1 MYSAGD
7 SSGDGLSGLNQFA
20 GMSGSIDWAAMAQ
33 QWIQMHDTSNFMS
46 MPDAPPPPNISNT
59 FNEINMVNSN
69 LTATSSGT
77 TIKKSFDEKGEADMD
92 MDEDEES
99 ARCGITPP
107 PPAPPAQ
114 QGKNREL
121 VMQPQTPWYMQQ
133 QNLVVGPP
141 VAENITD
148 IGSTSGPII
157 PSAPQWNAT
166 VWPPRINLPPP
177 VPPTMLNVP
186 LNSSLP
192 NPTAH
197 IPSLLKMNVPNPNT
211 VRMISANTGEQN
223 PTQSVVDAK
232 KRKMLPA
239 WIREGLE
246 KMEREKQKQ
255 LEREQSKK
263 DEDPEDIDGKKYTE
277 FVGTTD
283 DATHTVN
290 MKYKPSAERENERS
304 GFEDEGEIEDL
315 DGVAINEDTLVLPQN
330 ATTNDDNGSGIS
342 GAEYETDNENTTDQE
357 NYKGKRSYE
366 DRLADLMIVVRTTLT
381 ELLLEVTNQEIT
393 NLAQEA
399 VNAHKAKA
407 SSAQVIRKS
416 ALSSITGK
424 LGLAAYDDST
434 GDESSDSEDGASA
447 DNDPNND
454 SEEEIKASIR
464 AKRRAF
470 AKITDDIEESIV
482 ANAAREE
489 QKLKYYS
496 SLEKRKEENKMYK
509 KEIAVGEIE
518 RSDENSS
525 GVRPSTS
532 SSTTSTVSKSY
543 DRDFGETTETKL
555 QNSNGKRQKERN
567 SRKERTTRFS
577 DNKDSKSAAAVAAT
591 YMSKIHSTN
600 ANLSGNANGS
610 TIFPI
615 SSTTIASSVGLTSG
629 SSSTPSAAMSTE
641 SSHIAYNVASTKL
654 VDDNSSG
661 GVTALNK
668 NLLNAAE
675 AAYEKVTKSHRASS
689 SRSSTSRSERER
701 SHRSRHYDHRDR
713 ENDRYRERDSERE
726 RKRNRERENARD
738 NDRGKEHRYHQKSR
752 DEHSSDEDD
761 NKHESQTSSS
771 DTDTSSTSSTS
782 SSSSSQ
788 QSSHYSRTSTSSKK
802 RREHEYDRRKRRDE
816 RSHRSARSGRSRSHS
831 RQRSHHHSQRGSSY
845 RHSSA
850 EDDNDSR
857 TRYSSSR
864 HGSSRKRSR
873 SRSRSTYSSS
883 SHWRRH

>member
-33 QWIQMHDTSNFMS
+33 QWIQMHDTSNFIS

-59 FNEINMVNSN
+59 PNEVKM
-69 LTATSSGT
+69 TASTTTSA
-77 TIKKSFDEKGEADMD
+77 IKKSFDEKGEADMD

-99 ARCGITPP
+99 ARCGDTPP
-107 PPAPPAQ
+107 SPTPSTQ
-114 QGKNREL
+114 LGKNRDHP
-121 VMQPQTPWYMQQ
+121 VMQPQSPWFMQQ
-133 QNLVVGPP
+133 PNIVVGPP
-141 VAENITD
+141 VAENIPG
-148 IGSTSGPII
+148 IGNNTTPII
-157 PSAPQWNAT
+157 SSAPQWNAT

-186 LNSSLP
+186 LNSPMS

-197 IPSLLKMNVPNPNT
+197 IPSLLKMNVPNPNI

-255 LEREQSKK
+255 LEREQNKQH
-263 DEDPEDIDGKKYTE
+263 EDPEGIDDTKYTE

-290 MKYKPSAERENERS
+290 MKYKQSAERENDRS
-304 GFEDEGEIEDL
+304 GCEDDGELEDL
-315 DGVAINEDTLVLPQN
+315 DGVAISDDTLVLPQN
-330 ATTNDDNGSGIS
+330 PTTSNDDDGSGNS
-342 GAEYETDNENTTDQE
+342 SAEYDTDNENSTEQQ

-381 ELLLEVTNQEIT
+381 ELLLDVTNQEIA

-470 AKITDDIEESIV
+470 AKITDDIEESI
-482 ANAAREE
+482 AASAAREE
-489 QKLKYYS
+489 QKLKYYT
-496 SLEKRKEENKMYK
+496 SLEKQKDDDKPYK
-509 KEIAVGEIE
+509 KEITVGDVE
-518 RSDENSS
+518 RNEENST
-525 GVRPSTS
+525 STA
-532 SSTTSTVSKSY
+532 TISTVSKSY

-555 QNSNGKRQKERN
+555 QNSNGKRQKDRN

-591 YMSKIHSTN
+591 YMSKVHGVN
-600 ANLSGNANGS
+600 ANLSGNPNGS
-610 TIFPI
+610 TVFPVA
-615 SSTTIASSVGLTSG
+615 STTNASSVVLATGSTST
-629 SSSTPSAAMSTE
+629 SSIAMPPEST
-641 SSHIAYNVASTKL
+641 HIAYNVASKL
-654 VDDNSSG
+654 VDDSSG
-661 GVTALNK
+661 GSVTALNK

-675 AAYEKVTKSHRASS
+675 AAYDKVTKGHRASS
-689 SRSSTSRSERER
+689 SRSSASRTERER

-713 ENDRYRERDSERE
+713 ESDRYRERGSERE
-726 RKRNRERENARD
+726 RKRNREHESTRD
-738 NDRGKEHRYHQKSR
+738 KDRGKEHRHHKNKR
-752 DEHSSDEDD
+752 EDHSSDEDD
-761 NKHESQTSSS
+761 GKEESQTSSS
-771 DTDTSSTSSTS
+771 DTDSSSTSSSTS

-802 RREHEYDRRKRRDE
+802 RREHEYDRRKSRDE
-816 RSHRSARSGRSRSHS
+816 RSHRRTRSGRSRSRS

-850 EDDNDSR
+850 EDDNDRR
-857 TRYSSSR
+857 TRHSSSR
-864 HGSSRKRSR
+864 HGSSRKHSR

>member
-46 MPDAPPPPNISNT
+46 MPDAPPPPTISNT
-59 FNEINMVNSN
+59 FNDVNM
-69 LTATSSGT
+69 TATT
-77 TIKKSFDEKGEADMD
+77 TTTAIKKSFDEKGEADMD

-99 ARCGITPP
+99 AKCSDTPHS
-107 PPAPPAQ
+107 PAPSMQ
-114 QGKNREL
+114 LGKNRDHT
-121 VMQPQTPWYMQQ
+121 VMQPQSPWFMQQ
-133 QNLVVGPP
+133 PNIVVGPT
-141 VAENITD
+141 VAENIPG
-148 IGSTSGPII
+148 IGNTTPLI

-177 VPPTMLNVP
+177 VPPNMLNVP
-186 LNSSLP
+186 LNSSMP

-197 IPSLLKMNVPNPNT
+197 IPSLLKMNVPNPNNI
-211 VRMISANTGEQN
+211 RMISANTGEQN
-223 PTQSVVDAK
+223 STQSVVDAK

-255 LEREQSKK
+255 FEREQNKK
-263 DEDPEDIDGKKYTE
+263 HEEPDGIDDTKYTE

-290 MKYKPSAERENERS
+290 MKYKQPAERENDRS
-304 GFEDEGEIEDL
+304 GFEDEGELEDL
-315 DGVAINEDTLVLPQN
+315 DGVAISDDTLVLPQN
-330 ATTNDDNGSGIS
+330 PTTNDDDDSGNS
-342 GAEYETDNENTTDQE
+342 GAEYETDNENNTEQQ

-381 ELLLEVTNQEIT
+381 ELLLEVTNQEIAI
-393 NLAQEA
+393 LAQEA

-454 SEEEIKASIR
+454 SEEEIKASLR

-470 AKITDDIEESIV
+470 AKITDDIEESI
-482 ANAAREE
+482 AASAAREE
-489 QKLKYYS
+489 QKLKYYTL
-496 SLEKRKEENKMYK
+496 LEKQKDDDKPYK
-509 KEIAVGEIE
+509 KEIAVGKTE
-518 RSDENSS
+518 RNDENSS
-525 GVRPSTS
+525 SLRPSTS
-532 SSTTSTVSKSY
+532 MANTSTVSKSY

-555 QNSNGKRQKERN
+555 QNSNGKRQKDRN

-591 YMSKIHSTN
+591 YMSKIHSATT
-600 ANLSGNANGS
+600 NLSGNPNGT

-615 SSTTIASSVGLTSG
+615 ASTTNASSVVLATGSTST
-629 SSSTPSAAMSTE
+629 SSTAMPPEST
-641 SSHIAYNVASTKL
+641 HIAYNVASKL
-654 VDDNSSG
+654 VDDSSG
-661 GVTALNK
+661 GCVTALNK

-689 SRSSTSRSERER
+689 SRSSASRTERER
-701 SHRSRHYDHRDR
+701 SHHSRHYDHRDR
-713 ENDRYRERDSERE
+713 ESDRYRERGSERE
-726 RKRNRERENARD
+726 RKRNREHESTRD
-738 NDRGKEHRYHQKSR
+738 KDRGKEHRQHKNQR
-752 DEHSSDEDD
+752 DYHSSDEDD
-761 NKHESQTSSS
+761 GKQESQTSSS
-771 DTDTSSTSSTS
+771 DTDTSSTSSSTS

-802 RREHEYDRRKRRDE
+802 RREHEYDRRKSRDE
-816 RSHRSARSGRSRSHS
+816 RSHRSTRSGRSRS
-831 RQRSHHHSQRGSSY
+831 RQRSHHHSQRSSRY

-850 EDDNDSR
+850 EDDNGSR
-857 TRYSSSR
+857 TRHSTSR
-864 HGSSRKRSR
+864 HGSSKKHSR